1 MNEQIVALSVDK
13 IQTFLTEV
21 IHSHAQEKQT
31 EEATL
36 RGIINSSYQ
45 VSRGFFEHIHNKFPE
60 FDNYVLLKCSGV
72 YVFRCT
78 LSEAELESRLNTL
91 FEDYYRESQG
101 QKLIRWTV
109 FSSEGLDDI
118 SAIQK
123 AKASLKKT
131 NNWNKIISKNRE
143 LLFSFCKVQED
154 EDKKRSIK
162 IDTEQFPAFAE
173 NINALRKKGNEE
185 ENENKKENDSKRFRI
200 AILKADLDGMGAMFK
215 SIKNY
220 KDYRIISQILN
231 EEISMEG
238 LHRMADKYAPEGRGE
253 WLFPLYIAGDDIFFA
268 VAVEDLICGINVC
281 RKIMQNVN
289 EKIKECGNATKLFIS
304 VGVEITFNKQ
314 PVRYYMEMVE
324 AQLKNA
330 KSRKIPDTLNKFF
343 IMKISIGNM
352 TFFDIDYGGLKE
364 HKESL
369 KCKEKRKPG
378 CKCENCRQQS
388 AINQQLQNT
397 PIWNFFLSDVKL
409 LNYIRSEES
418 GCSGFLGTP
427 NFFYTLLEDITVED
441 IQSDQIQYINHILY
455 HLRPGHFDDSDQ
467 RARKLE
473 LLFNGNL
480 IRQLYIKDGK
490 GTRIQLDRF
499 TRHRFESYLRLMLL
513 FCDARFQISDKEGW
527 ARYEKRY
534 EESKKEICRYLFVQ
548 PGKYLFEYC
557 LNKLNRELTA
567 VFVKEKTMKKSFKRG
582 YQRLVLETS
591 MLFRLRETDM
601 IPIEK
606 AADMIELRNPSTVEA
621 LQEIQALNEKREK
634 EGKHPNRLYFDK
646 ENFCKL
652 AEKTKAWT
660 PVFVDSLML
669 FYQYNE
675 MVMKFKK
682 TELE

>member
-31 EEATL
+31 EDATL

-45 VSRGFFEHIHNKFPE
+45 VSKGFFEHIHNKFPE

-91 FEDYYRESQG
+91 FEEYYRESQG

-118 SAIQK
+118 AAIQK
-123 AKASLKKT
+123 AKANLKKT
-131 NNWNKIISKNRE
+131 NNWNEIISKNRE
-143 LLFSFCKVQED
+143 LLFSFCKAPED

-162 IDTEQFPAFAE
+162 IDTEKYPAFAE
-173 NINALRKKGNEE
+173 NINALRKKENNEE
-185 ENENKKENDSKRFRI
+185 ANKKEDDSKRFRI
-200 AILKADLDGMGAMFK
+200 AILKADLDRMGAMFK
-215 SIKNY
+215 NI
-220 KDYRIISQILN
+220 KDYKKYRNISQILN
-231 EEISMEG
+231 EEISLEG
-238 LHRMADKYAPEGRGE
+238 LHRMAVKCAPEGRRG

-281 RKIMQNVN
+281 REIMQNVN
-289 EKIKECGNATKLFIS
+289 AKIKECGNATKLFIS

-330 KSRKIPDTLNKFF
+330 KSKKISDTLNEFF

-352 TFFDIDYGGLKE
+352 TFFDIDYRGLKE
-364 HKESL
+364 QKKLL
-369 KCKEKRKPG
+369 KCKKEGKPR
-378 CKCENCRQQS
+378 CKCENCRKRS
-388 AINQQLQNT
+388 VINQQLQNT

-409 LNYIRSEES
+409 LNYIRGEES
-418 GCSGFLGTP
+418 GCSEFLGKP
-427 NFFYTLLEDITVED
+427 NFFYTLLEDITAED
-441 IQSDQIQYINHILY
+441 IQSDQVQYINHILY
-455 HLRPGHFDDSDQ
+455 HLRPRHLDDSDQ
-467 RARKLE
+467 RAGKLE
-473 LLFNGNL
+473 LLLNSNL
-480 IRQLYIKDGK
+480 IRQLYIKDEY
-490 GTRIQLDRF
+490 GTRIKLDSL

-527 ARYEKRY
+527 DMYENRY
-534 EESKKEICRYLFVQ
+534 EESKTDICRYLFVQ
-548 PGKYLFEYC
+548 PRKYLFERC
-557 LNKLNRELTA
+557 LKKLNRELTA
-567 VFVKEKTMKKSFKRG
+567 VFVKEKTLKKSRKCG

-591 MLFRLRETDM
+591 MLYRLRETDT
-601 IPIEK
+601 IPVEK

-621 LQEIQALNEKREK
+621 KQEIQALNEKREK

-646 ENFCKL
+646 EKFCKL
-652 AEKTKAWT
+652 AVSTKAWT

-675 MVMKFKK
+675 LAMKFKK